1 MTPKELQDEVFYLI
15 DKVKNSNVKLNEN
28 FFISVTSTLNMVYK
42 VQIDDLEFKTSLS
55 GIWGI
60 NKEIKVEEILEKIKT
75 ELRDSN
81 IKNILEGLKT
91 TK

>member
-42 VQIDDLEFKTSLS
+42 VQIDDLEFKTSLYF
-55 GIWGI
+55 GIWGT
-60 NKEIKVEEILEKIKT
+60 NKKIEVEEILEKIKT

-81 IKNILEGLKT
+81 IKNILDEL
-91 TK
+91 

>member
-1 MTPKELQDEVFYLI
+1 MT
-15 DKVKNSNVKLNEN
+15 SN
-28 FFISVTSTLNMVYK
+28 LNMIYK
-42 VQIDDLEFKTSLS
+42 VEINDLEFKTSLS

-81 IKNILEGLKT
+81 IKNILDEL
-91 TK
+91 

>member
-1 MTPKELQDEVFYLI
+1 MTPKELQDEIFYLI
-15 DKVKNSNVKLNEN
+15 DRIQKSNIKLNEN
-28 FFISVTSTLNMVYK
+28 FSIIMTSTLNMIYK
-42 VQIDDLEFKTSLS
+42 VEINDLEFKTSLS

-81 IKNILEGLKT
+81 IKNILDEL
-91 TK
+91 

>member
-1 MTPKELQDEVFYLI
+1 MTPKELQDEIFYLI
-15 DKVKNSNVKLNEN
+15 DRIQKSNIKLNEN
-28 FFISVTSTLNMVYK
+28 FSIIMTSNLNMIYK
-42 VQIDDLEFKTSLS
+42 VEINDLEFKTSLS

-81 IKNILEGLKT
+81 IKNILDEL
-91 TK
+91 

>member
-15 DKVKNSNVKLNEN
+15 DKIKKSNVNLNEN

-42 VQIDDLEFKTSLS
+42 VQIDDLEFKTSLYF
-55 GIWGI
+55 GIWGT
-60 NKEIKVEEILEKIKT
+60 NKEIEVEEILEKIKT

-81 IKNILEGLKT
+81 IKNILDER
-91 TK
+91 

>member
-15 DKVKNSNVKLNEN
+15 DRIQKSNIKLNEN
-28 FFISVTSTLNMVYK
+28 FSIITTSTLNMIYK
-42 VQIDDLEFKTSLS
+42 VEINDLEFKTSLS

-81 IKNILEGLKT
+81 IKNILDEL
-91 TK
+91 

>member
-15 DKVKNSNVKLNEN
+15 DKVKKSNIKLNEN
-28 FFISVTSTLNMVYK
+28 FSIITTSTLDMIYK
-42 VQIDDLEFKTSLS
+42 VEINDLEFKTSLY

-60 NKEIKVEEILEKIKT
+60 NKRIKVEEILEKIKT

-81 IKNILEGLKT
+81 IKNILDEL
-91 TK
+91 